1 MHTAHD
7 KLFPT
12 DGSGTLKVALPYHFG
27 WRHESNGN
35 GTIQEINLD
44 AFVHDLILYKENDT
58 IAIIKRWKPLN
69 IT

>member
-12 DGSGTLKVALPYHFG
+12 DGSGTLKAALPYHFG
-27 WRHESNGN
+27 WRYEGNGD
-35 GTIQEINLD
+35 GTIQEVNLD
-44 AFVHDLILYKENDT
+44 TIDHDLILYKENDT